1 MTDQHQ
7 EFQTWMRDAE
17 RLRLYA
23 QSVIFY
29 HKALSASFAEAKSS
43 SRAKVESELAKV
55 QNDLAIANED
65 RWKVDDKVSRLAD
78 NSLILEL
85 ETYKDEMS
93 SIKAEAFKENEALRE
108 AYEEGFN
115 VIFNYGY
122 GCCAFAHNICG
133 IQPEVP
139 NVLKAPQVMSLPKLR
154 PLMFV
159 LVKLQMRLRGRLLL

>member
-1 MTDQHQ
+1 M
-7 EFQTWMRDAE
+7 A
-17 RLRLYA
+17 
-23 QSVIFY
+23 V
-29 HKALSASFAEAKSS
+29 
-43 SRAKVESELAKV
+43 
-55 QNDLAIANED
+55 ANEA
-65 RWKVDDKVSRLAD
+65 RWKENDKVSRLAN
-78 NSLILEL
+78 NSLLLEL
-85 ETYKDEMS
+85 GTCKDEMS

-122 GCCAFAHNICG
+122 GCCAFAHNIYG

-159 LVKLQMRLRGRLLL
+159 LVKLQM